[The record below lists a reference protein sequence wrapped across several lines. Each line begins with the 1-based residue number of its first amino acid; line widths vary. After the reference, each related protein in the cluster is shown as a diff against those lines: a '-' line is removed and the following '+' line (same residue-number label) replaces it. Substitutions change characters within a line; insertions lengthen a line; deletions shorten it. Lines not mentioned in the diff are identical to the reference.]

1 MWLCIRGAKF
11 DKIHTTFCR
20 RRQFWWMPHKYAHK
34 CTLTTTDC
42 TWKTTTVETSPRFL
56 CRPTV
61 FYIFARAVGRQR
73 AMHTENSWFAS
84 PTLGRHI
91 STFRGYRI
99 LFSIRIPYINR
110 FTNHFSIHSLPSYP
124 QKVVLHSSTARFS
137 HTCRPYHFVI
147 SVSFSTICHVTSRK
161 LWLPQCIMGDDLH
174 ICSYLVQNERGEC
187 NTCSFRSPWVTLPLN
202 VFFPTHFVLFPS
214 ALIWAVDGTVCPAEY
229 ALYRLPCDLYV
240 VYVCK

>member
-1 MWLCIRGAKF
+1 MVHRSANIRKLAKDHGIKATDGSTAISDLVRDSSAVRWLFVRLAG
-11 DKIHTTFCR
+11 
-20 RRQFWWMPHKYAHK
+20 
-34 CTLTTTDC
+34 
-42 TWKTTTVETSPRFL
+42 
-56 CRPTV
+56 
-61 FYIFARAVGRQR
+61 AVGRQS
-73 AMHTENSWFAS
+73 ALHKENSGFAA

-99 LFSIRIPYINR
+99 LFSIQIPYINR

-174 ICSYLVQNERGEC
+174 IWSYLVQNEKGR
-187 NTCSFRSPWVTLPLN
+187 T
-202 VFFPTHFVLFPS
+202 
-214 ALIWAVDGTVCPAEY
+214 
-229 ALYRLPCDLYV
+229 
-240 VYVCK
+240 